1 MAGCHSGS
9 DLLEPE
15 ETVTNVNIK
24 SLRSRQAVLVI
35 WKIILRKIVRT
46 DFGCGGGKGGGATI
60 FVRET
65 AHRSFMLRQV
75 GMIWSSEN
83 VSSLRIWKYF
93 MFQQSS
99 RQVSQASQRTDGG
112 LRLPRVTLSTHA
124 GGNLTP
130 LIQIR

>member
-46 DFGCGGGKGGGATI
+46 DFGCEGERGGATI

-75 GMIWSSEN
+75 GMIWSS
-83 VSSLRIWKYF
+83 
-93 MFQQSS
+93 
-99 RQVSQASQRTDGG
+99 
-112 LRLPRVTLSTHA
+112 
-124 GGNLTP
+124 
-130 LIQIR
+130 